1 MVLEGEPNPEV
12 FEIKLC
18 GVGDESRN
26 DPFGDKSAISVNTSL
41 SMRGVY
47 NRRGVVLRNGD
58 GDKNVDGDNDAD
70 SDCDANRVGDVGI
83 DGRGVDNSD
92 GCRSFE
98 LVNCIW
104 LLNWR
109 VNVAEEV
116 DPLLGAGGG
125 ARDREERRVDPP
137 LFNGGGGGGRV
148 EESVER

>member
-70 SDCDANRVGDVGI
+70 SDGDGDANKVRDVGI
-83 DGRGVDNSD
+83 GGRGRPFRQH
-92 GCRSFE
+92 RSACGTA
-98 LVNCIW
+98 VPQ
-104 LLNWR
+104 R
-109 VNVAEEV
+109 H
-116 DPLLGAGGG
+116 
-125 ARDREERRVDPP
+125 RVDAVLRYDLCPSGP
-137 LFNGGGGGGRV
+137 RG
-148 EESVER
+148 